1 MKLQTLFGI
10 MLLIAGAAILSY
22 GGFTTTKRETVDL
35 GIVQVSGDVKEA
47 HYIPAPIGWA
57 VVAGGVILVLM
68 GFKKR

>member
-22 GGFTTTKRETVDL
+22 GGFSTTNRETVDL
-35 GIVQVSGDVKEA
+35 GKIQISYDEKEP

-68 GFKKR
+68 GFKRR